1 MFRKLT
7 PLILALLLAPAL
19 HAETPATAPAAEELT
34 KLLRNFLDGASR
46 NDVAVHDRFWAD
58 DLIYTRSAGVRIGKE
73 DILASAGS
81 PEAAAEAPTVYTAKD
96 IRIQQYGDTAV
107 VAFRLAGTTGSGPQA
122 EVTQYLNTGTFV
134 KRGGEWR
141 AVAWQATRMG
151 EAAASVAPA
160 RPEPEKE
167 AVINLTPGAVA
178 RPGLYEEILASDAE
192 FFKAFF
198 DTCDVETVRRYIAD
212 DFEMFHDKG
221 GLVSSSGAEFVKI
234 TQDKCKRQEEGTDFL
249 SARKLVPESMKVY
262 ALNNYGAI
270 QIGTHTF
277 YAVQKDKPDR
287 LTETGQFTHV
297 WKEENGQW
305 KLARVL
311 SYDHVLA
318 Q

>member
-1 MFRKLT
+1 MFRRLM
-7 PLILALLLAPAL
+7 PWILALFLAPAL
-19 HAETPATAPAAEELT
+19 HAESAPSTPAAEELT
-34 KLLRNFLDGASR
+34 KLLKFFLDGASR

-58 DLIYTRSAGVRIGKE
+58 DLIYTRSAGVRVGKA
-73 DILASAGS
+73 DILANAGA
-81 PEAAAEAPTVYTAKD
+81 PEAAEESPTLYTAED

-107 VAFRLAGTTGSGPQA
+107 VAFRLVGTTGSGPQA
-122 EVTQYLNTGTFV
+122 EVTQYLNTGTFA
-134 KRGGEWR
+134 RRNGEWR
-141 AVAWQATRMG
+141 AVAWQATRKA
-151 EAAASVAPA
+151 EASDPHSP
-160 RPEPEKE
+160 RPEPKKG
-167 AVINLTPGAVA
+167 AAINLTPGAVA
-178 RPGLYEEILASDAE
+178 RPGLYEEILKADAE

-198 DTCDVETVRRYIAD
+198 DTCDVETVRGYIAD

-234 TQDKCKRQEEGTDFL
+234 TLDKCKRQAEGTDFL
-249 SARKLVPESMKVY
+249 SARKLLPESMKVY

-270 QIGTHTF
+270 QVGTHRF
-277 YAVQKDKPDR
+277 YAVQKDQPDR
-287 LTETGQFTHV
+287 LTESGLFTHV